1 MNEVIG
7 YKKRGIG
14 LPFYIVTF
22 TIGLWL
28 LHELTHNNYLL
39 LGIWTIVFLLFAAM
53 AFMYLSVPDNLIVL
67 LDQHSILLP
76 KNELVFLSDIE
87 EVTVNRGEH
96 ALMKYGNLTI
106 HTALKDYKL
115 RFVKNC
121 KEVASYLRILSANEK
136 GGLMN
141 TLAAAPAA
149 AAAMAAAAAPAPA
162 PVAAEEPAAAPEAE
176 APAAEEPAEAEATAE
191 TEAAPEEAENKD

>member
-28 LHELTHNNYLL
+28 LHELTHNNYLR
-39 LGIWTIVFLLFAAM
+39 LGIWTVVFLLFAAM

-87 EVTVNRGEH
+87 EVTTSRGEH
-96 ALMKYGNLTI
+96 ALLKYGNLTI

-149 AAAMAAAAAPAPA
+149 AVAMAAAAAPE
-162 PVAAEEPAAAPEAE
+162 AEEPA
-176 APAAEEPAEAEATAE
+176 AAEEPAEAEATAE

>member
-7 YKKRGIG
+7 FKKRGIG

-28 LHELTHNNYLL
+28 LHELTHNNYLR

-53 AFMYLSVPDNLIVL
+53 AFTYLSVPDNLIVL

-76 KNELVFLSDIE
+76 KNELVFLSDID

-96 ALMKYGNLTI
+96 ALLKYGNLTI

-121 KEVASYLRILSANEK
+121 KEVAAYLRILSTQEK
-136 GGLMN
+136 NGLMN
-141 TLAAAPAA
+141 AV
-149 AAAMAAAAAPAPA
+149 AAAPAPA
-162 PVAAEEPAAAPEAE
+162 AIAAAPAAEEPAAAPEAE
-176 APAAEEPAEAEATAE
+176 APADEEPAETEATE
-191 TEAAPEEAENKD
+191 TEKATEEAENKD